1 MNLIIKFMD
10 VTHTVVFFI
19 LNIYF
24 QKYSL
29 DDLWGL

>member
-19 LNIYF
+19 LNTYF